1 MTAQRSKLLVV
12 WSTDNKVTAL
22 HLVFM
27 YTVNSRLKKWWDDV
41 VLLIWGASSLLSA
54 HDSEVR
60 DRIAQAREAGVRVI
74 ACKGCAEKLGVV
86 EDLETLG
93 VEVFYVGEFLSEW
106 LKSGDALLTF

>member
-1 MTAQRSKLLVV
+1 MTTQRSRLLVV
-12 WSTDNKVTAL
+12 WSTDNKITAL

-27 YTVNSRLKKWWDDV
+27 YVVNARLKKWWDEA

-54 HDSEVR
+54 HDREMQ
-60 DRIAQAREAGVRVI
+60 DRIVKAREAGVRVI
-74 ACKGCAEKLGVV
+74 ACKACAENLGVAD
-86 EDLETLG
+86 ELETLG